1 MRLVF
6 LGDISGRAGRDAVE
20 QYLPRIKDELK
31 PDCLIINV
39 DNAAHGFGVTGKIC
53 DELFALGAHVLTGG
67 NHIWDQRE
75 IIPYIDK
82 QPKLLRPLNYPE
94 GTIGKGIAVH
104 ETVNG
109 QKVVVIH
116 VLGRVFMDLMDDPFL
131 CVDRVLQ
138 QYRLGQNVQAIFVD
152 VHAEATS
159 EKMALAH
166 FLDGRVT
173 AVVGTHTHLPT
184 ADAQILNGGTAFMGD
199 AGMCGDYNSVIG
211 VKPHV
216 PVTRFTQKLCF
227 EKMSPAEGEGTVC
240 GVFIETDD
248 KTGLTKRIDPIR
260 LGARLSNTMPIL

>member
-1 MRLVF
+1 MKIVF
-6 LGDISGRAGRDAVE
+6 LGDISGRSGRDAVFE
-20 QYLPRIKDELK
+20 HLPQIQKTLN

-53 DELFALGAHVLTGG
+53 DELFEAGAHVLTGG

-82 QPKLLRPLNYPE
+82 HNKLLRPLNYPE
-94 GTIGKGIAVH
+94 GTIGKGLAVH
-104 ETVNG
+104 ETSSG
-109 QKVVVIH
+109 QKIVVIH

-131 CVDRVLQ
+131 CIDRALAP
-138 QYRLGQNVQAIFVD
+138 YRLGQNVQAIFVD

-159 EKMALAH
+159 EKMALAQY
-166 FLDGRVT
+166 LDGRVT

-184 ADAQILNGGTAFMGD
+184 ADAQIFTNGTAFMGD

-216 PVTRFTQKLCF
+216 PVTKFTQKLCF
-227 EKMSPAEGEGTVC
+227 EKMSPAEGAGTVC
-240 GVFIETDD
+240 GVFIESDD
-248 KTGLTKRIDPIR
+248 KTGKAKRIEPIR
-260 LGARLSNTMPIL
+260 LGARLANTMPVA

>member
-1 MRLVF
+1 MKIVF
-6 LGDISGRAGRDAVE
+6 LGDISGRSGRDAVFE
-20 QYLPRIKDELK
+20 HLPQIQKTLN

-53 DELFALGAHVLTGG
+53 DDLFALGAHVLTGG

-82 QPKLLRPLNYPE
+82 HTKLLRPLNYPE
-94 GTIGKGIAVH
+94 GTIGKGFTVY
-104 ETVNG
+104 ETLDG
-109 QKVVVIH
+109 HKILVIH

-131 CVDRVLQ
+131 AIDRVLS

-166 FLDGRVT
+166 YLDGRVT

-184 ADAQILNGGTAFMGD
+184 ADAQIFTGGTSFMGD

-216 PVTRFTQKLCF
+216 PVTKFTQKLCF
-227 EKMSPAEGEGTVC
+227 EKFSPAEGIGTVC
-240 GVFIETDD
+240 GVFIESDD
-248 KTGLTKRIDPIR
+248 KTGKTIRIEPIR
-260 LGARLSNTMPIL
+260 IGPRLSNTMPVL

>member
-6 LGDISGRAGRDAVE
+6 LGDISGRTGRDAVE
-20 QYLPRIKDELK
+20 THLPRIKDELK

-53 DELFALGAHVLTGG
+53 DDLFAMGAHVLTGG

-82 QPKLLRPLNYPE
+82 QPKLLRPQNYPD
-94 GTIGKGIAVH
+94 GTIGKGFAVH
-104 ETVNG
+104 ETSNG
-109 QKVVVIH
+109 QKVLVIH

-131 CVDRVLQ
+131 CIDRILN
-138 QYRLGQNVQAIFVD
+138 QYRLGQNVHAIFVD

-184 ADAQILNGGTAFMGD
+184 ADAQILNKGTSFMGD

-248 KTGLTKRIDPIR
+248 KTGLTKRIEPIR
-260 LGARLSNTMPIL
+260 LGARLSNTMPVL